1 MPFEVIVTPS
11 AKADIFE
18 TNAWLL
24 EKNPET
30 ARKWLWQLSK
40 AITSLGEFPTRCA
53 VTEESAVFEVEV
65 RQLIF
70 GSRPNVFRVLF
81 SINSDKGFILRV
93 RSTRQR
99 RLVEDIDDTE

>member
-1 MPFEVIVTPS
+1 MPYEVIVTPS

-24 EKNPET
+24 ENKSEF
-30 ARKWLWQLSK
+30 ARNWLWQLSK
-40 AITSLGEFPTRCA
+40 AITSLGNFPARCS
-53 VTEESAVFEVEV
+53 VSEESIVFDVEV

-70 GSRPNVFRVLF
+70 GKRPNVYRILF
-81 SINSDKGFILRV
+81 SILDEKVFILRV

-99 RLVEDIDDTE
+99 RLIDEAGGME